1 MRRWSGQKRPSSRP
15 ARGPLPAAGFAVAA
29 VLVVQAGPSPQA
41 TAQPAA
47 ATMTVQAWGRND
59 SGQLGD
65 GTRNFRIR
73 PVAVRLP
80 PGVTITSVR
89 TGCQHSLAL
98 TSTGKVLAWGDNLA
112 SQLGD
117 GGVNPFSNTPVTVKI
132 PPGTK
137 ITAIRAGCRHSL
149 ALTSTGEVLA
159 WGENEEGELGIGT
172 AAHFAARPT
181 PVVLPA
187 GTTIKAIT
195 AGGFHS
201 LALTT
206 TGQLLAW
213 GGNGVGELG
222 DGTTTQRN
230 APVSVSLPPG
240 VTVRTIAAGFQHS
253 LAVTSQGKLLAWGI
267 NDGGELGNG
276 RTDDS
281 STPVPVKLPGGTTV
295 RGLFAGCTHS
305 LVLSATGTVFA
316 WGANSDG
323 QLGDGTM
330 TGRLTPVKARMPAG
344 TKVTAISAGCWHSLA
359 LTATG
364 KVLAWGNGEFGQLG
378 NGFTVNKEHPVTVKL
393 PAGLSVTAIGSGP
406 VANTILAITRR
417 EAPPT

>member
-1 MRRWSGQKRPSSRP
+1 
-15 ARGPLPAAGFAVAA
+15 VAA
-29 VLVVQAGPSPQA
+29 VLVVQAGPSPHA

-47 ATMTVQAWGRND
+47 AAAITVQAWGRND

-65 GTRNFRIR
+65 ATRNFRYT

-112 SQLGD
+112 AQLGD
-117 GGVNPFSNTPVTVKI
+117 GGVTPFSNTPVTVKI
-132 PPGTK
+132 PPGAK
-137 ITAIRAGCRHSL
+137 ITAIRAGCRHNL
-149 ALTSTGEVLA
+149 ALTSTGKMLA
-159 WGENEEGELGIGT
+159 WGDNEDGELGIGST
-172 AAHFAARPT
+172 ANFAARPT

-187 GTTIKAIT
+187 GTTIKAIS

-213 GGNGVGELG
+213 GQNSNGELG
-222 DGTTTQRN
+222 DGTNTRRN

-240 VTVRTIAAGFQHS
+240 VTVSTIAAGFLHS
-253 LAVTSQGKLLAWGI
+253 LAVTSQGKLLAWGD
-267 NDGGELGNG
+267 NADGELGNG
-276 RTDDS
+276 TTDQS
-281 STPVPVKLPGGTTV
+281 STPVPVRLPGGTMV
-295 RGLFAGCTHS
+295 RGLFAGCSHS
-305 LVLSATGTVFA
+305 IVLSTTGTVLA
-316 WGANSDG
+316 WGANGDG
-323 QLGDGTM
+323 QLGDGTI

-359 LTATG
+359 LTTTG

-378 NGFTVNKEHPVTVKL
+378 NGFTVNSERPATVKL

-406 VANTILAITRR
+406 VANTSLGIMRR
-417 EAPPT
+417 